1 MPVVV
6 QNIIEIANV
15 AVEMLLVF
23 LYFSLLSKRK
33 VNKLLFS
40 AAYIISTIILSSV
53 VLFVDDI
60 FMYLVVTTIIISL
73 VAYFC
78 FDDSIRHKVFW
89 VVIFLLIISISEP
102 IVIGLLCIANLGSPD
117 EFLHSG
123 IGRYLGM
130 IGTNIIYLWL
140 IGLMHRIINKKIRDL
155 PIKYWILIITIPI
168 ISIFLLQTILDGFTA
183 NNSYNYISLIF
194 HLLELFISIL
204 PCLIFLKVM
213 KIKSN

>member
-33 VNKLLFS
+33 VNKLFFS
-40 AAYIISTIILSSV
+40 ATYIISTIMLSSV

-60 FMYLVVTTIIISL
+60 FMYLVTTTTIISL

-78 FDDSIRHKVFW
+78 FDDSVRNKIFW
-89 VVIFLLIISISEP
+89 IVIFLLIISISEP

-117 EFLHSG
+117 EFLQSG

-140 IGLMHRIINKKIRDL
+140 IGLMHRIINKRIRDL
-155 PIKYWILIITIPI
+155 PIKY
-168 ISIFLLQTILDGFTA
+168 
-183 NNSYNYISLIF
+183 
-194 HLLELFISIL
+194 
-204 PCLIFLKVM
+204 
-213 KIKSN
+213 